1 MVLQE
6 NNGPMDLGQLSLD
19 PTDDALNELL
29 PKLIA
34 NLELQLIV
42 GQRLVAKKWSHQLM
56 CMLICTRGQRNIH

>member
-19 PTDDALNELL
+19 PTDAMNELL

-34 NLELQLIV
+34 NLEQQLIV
-42 GQRLVAKKWSHQLM
+42 GQKLVAKKWSHQLM
-56 CMLICTRGQRNIH
+56 CMLICTRGQRIIH